1 MIRTSGQ
8 KGSVLLVAMLVV
20 VVLSGMALVLV
31 HNVQM
36 EWSNLGA
43 HRVAKQ
49 GYYVTEAGL
58 TGPIALAAKDQDSF
72 LGFLQGS
79 SFTVGPEAISPG
91 FFDSAAGGSFGM
103 ALPSGG
109 AGFFQ
114 TYFTDP
120 VDTQQIPGYSLGGF
134 CFRRYTVVSDGFLGN
149 GIVDPENPESVLHTS
164 QSRFVSHLYLGPFQ
178 CGY

>member
-1 MIRTSGQ
+1 MTRTVTQ

-20 VVLSGMALVLV
+20 VVLSGLALVLV

-43 HRVAKQ
+43 HRMAKQ

-58 TGPIALAAKDQDSF
+58 TGPIAQAAKDQDAF

-79 SFTVGPEAISPG
+79 HFTVGPEAISQQ
-91 FFDSAAGGSFGM
+91 FFDHSPGGSFGLS
-103 ALPSGG
+103 LPAGG

-134 CFRRYTVVSDGFLGN
+134 CFRRYTVVSDGFLGK
-149 GIVDPENPESVLHTS
+149 GAVDPENPESVLHTS